1 MCEIKKKCTCG
12 YECLESEMVVKQEV
26 VTESVPMHD
35 YNDLTPSNLIKYEDK
50 HRLIHIFSCPNC
62 NNILFRREGIL
73 V

>member
-1 MCEIKKKCTCG
+1 
-12 YECLESEMVVKQEV
+12 MVVKQEV
-26 VTESVPMHD
+26 VTESVSMHD

-62 NNILFRREGIL
+62 NNILFKREGIL